1 MLPLIAVFVGLVK
14 KLLTEKELRIREGMK
29 MMGMSNSS
37 FYLSW
42 FITYFC
48 VLLFIVTMV
57 SLIMVEQVLSSVT
70 FSIFFFIYLMF
81 VITLIFQAI
90 FISVFF
96 TRAKPGIVFAIVF
109 FLMQYIFRSLM
120 GSSATSTALKL
131 VSLSPHTAF
140 TLSINTMLSFQFNLQ
155 QITFSNYETEIGNYS
170 VKTAYDFMVL
180 NMFFWMFLALY
191 LDQVF
196 PNEFGQ
202 KKHPLFFIRWIWKKN
217 QKVQE

>member
-1 MLPLIAVFVGLVK
+1 M
-14 KLLTEKELRIREGMK
+14 
-29 MMGMSNSS
+29 
-37 FYLSW
+37 
-42 FITYFC
+42 
-48 VLLFIVTMV
+48 
-57 SLIMVEQVLSSVT
+57 LSSVT

-131 VSLSPHTAF
+131 VSLSPHAAF
-140 TLSINTMLSFQFNLQ
+140 TLAINTMLSFQFNLQ
-155 QITFSNYETEIGNYS
+155 KITFSNYETEIGNYS
-170 VKTAYDFMVL
+170 VKTAYDFMIL

-202 KKHPLFFIRWIWKKN
+202 KKHPLFFIQWIWKKN